1 MTAPERPKLGKYEI
15 LQTLGAGAM
24 GIVYLGYDS
33 AIERRVA
40 VKTIRKD
47 QIGQAASAEVT
58 ARFRREAMAAGR
70 LTHPGIVAV
79 YDFGEDDSIAYIVM
93 EYAPGVDLGRYA
105 ASRNLSLAEISGLMA
120 QLLDAL
126 GFAHAAGVV
135 HRDVKPGNILVGDRL
150 KITDFGIARVADSK
164 LTQTGIAMGTPA
176 YMAPEQYMGI
186 GVDYRADLF
195 AAGVVL
201 YELLTKKLPFDG
213 NSLEE
218 LSYKICHTDFIPAS
232 QLRADLPRGV
242 DALLARALAKA
253 SGARFTS
260 AAEFAHAIA
269 LTLSGAG
276 LANAATEFSSV
287 TGRSSAMPPLASS
300 ASWSTETQR
309 ALEAVL
315 APTMGS
321 VAGAAVRRGMARTA
335 DPEQLVHV
343 LVETID
349 GEQAR
354 AAVAERLR
362 AVLDV
367 RRPQSASMAPPVSV
381 NSLAASVTPEAVTR
395 VTQTLA
401 TYVGPIA
408 KVMVKKASTDS
419 PSYLDLCLRVSARL
433 ETEEEKQRFLKEVG
447 VR

>member
-1 MTAPERPKLGKYEI
+1 MSAPERSKLGKYEI

-24 GIVYLGYDS
+24 GIVYLGYDA

-47 QIGQAASAEVT
+47 QVGQAVSAEVT

-79 YDFGEDDSIAYIVM
+79 YDFGEDESITYIVM

-105 ASRNLSLAEISGLMA
+105 ASRDLSLAEVSELMA

-150 KITDFGIARVADSK
+150 KITDFGIARVADSQ
-164 LTQTGIAMGTPA
+164 LTQTGVAMGTPA

-201 YELLTKKLPFDG
+201 YELLTKKRPFDG

-218 LSYKICHTDFIPAS
+218 LSYKICHTEFVPAS
-232 QLRADLPRGV
+232 QIRADLPCGV

-253 SGARFTS
+253 SSARFTS

-269 LTLSGAG
+269 QTLSGAM
-276 LANAATEFSSV
+276 LSHAPTEFAQG
-287 TGRSSAMPPLASS
+287 TGRNSAMPSS
-300 ASWSTETQR
+300 GSWSTEMQR

-315 APTMGS
+315 APSMGS
-321 VAGAAVRRGMARTA
+321 VAAAAVRRGMARTA

-343 LVETID
+343 LIETID
-349 GEQAR
+349 GEPAR

-362 AVLDV
+362 AVLGV
-367 RRPQSASMAPPVSV
+367 RRPPPASLPPPVSV
-381 NSLAASVTPEAVTR
+381 NSQGASVTPEAVAR
-395 VTQTLA
+395 LTQTLA

-408 KVMVKKASTDS
+408 KVMVKKASADS
-419 PSYLDLCLRVSARL
+419 PTYLDLCLRVSARL
-433 ETEEEKQRFLKEVG
+433 ETEAEKQRFLKEVG

>member
-1 MTAPERPKLGKYEI
+1 MTAATRPRLGKYDI

-24 GIVYLGYDS
+24 GVVYLAYDA
-33 AIERRVA
+33 AIERKVA
-40 VKTIRKD
+40 VKTIRKEAL
-47 QIGQAASAEVT
+47 GQAASSEVA

-79 YDFGEDDSIAYIVM
+79 YDYGEDDSVAYIVM
-93 EYAPGVDLGRYA
+93 EYAPGQDLGRYA
-105 ASRNLSLAEISGLMA
+105 ASRELSLSEIAGLMA

-135 HRDVKPGNILVGDRL
+135 HRDVKPGNILVGERL
-150 KITDFGIARVADSK
+150 KITDFGIARVADSS
-164 LTQTGIAMGTPA
+164 LTQTGVAMGTPA

-201 YELLTKKLPFDG
+201 YELLTKTLPFDG

-218 LSYKICHTDFIPAS
+218 LSYKICHTEPKLAT
-232 QLRADLPRGV
+232 LVRPDLPPSV
-242 DALLARALAKA
+242 NAVLAKALAK
-253 SGARFTS
+253 SS
-260 AAEFAHAIA
+260 AARYANAAELSRAIA
-269 LTLSGAG
+269 LALNGIELEPSRESRHSQAG
-276 LANAATEFSSV
+276 RPASPAIPVAA
-287 TGRSSAMPPLASS
+287 
-300 ASWSTETQR
+300 WSLDTQR
-309 ALEAVL
+309 ALEALL

-321 VAGAAVRRGMARTA
+321 VAGAAVRRGMARAA
-335 DPEQLVHV
+335 DSEQLVRV
-343 LVETID
+343 LTETVE
-349 GEQAR
+349 GESAR
-354 AAVAERLR
+354 STLANRLR
-362 AVLDV
+362 AVLDAGGP
-367 RRPQSASMAPPVSV
+367 RSASLPPSSSSTLEGVSV
-381 NSLAASVTPEAVTR
+381 SPEAVAR

-408 KVMVKKASTDS
+408 KVMVKKATADA

-433 ETEEEKQRFLKEVG
+433 ETEDEKTRFLKEVG

>member
-24 GIVYLGYDS
+24 GIVYLGYDA

-105 ASRNLSLAEISGLMA
+105 ATRNLSLAEISGLMA

-164 LTQTGIAMGTPA
+164 LTQTGVAMGTPA

-218 LSYKICHTDFIPAS
+218 LSYKICHTDFAPPS
-232 QLRADLPRGV
+232 QMRADLPRGV

-253 SGARFTS
+253 SSARFTS

-269 LTLSGAG
+269 QTLSGAG
-276 LANAATEFSSV
+276 LANAATEFSLA
-287 TGRSSAMPPLASS
+287 TGRATGRPSAAPASG
-300 ASWSTETQR
+300 AWSTETQR

-343 LVETID
+343 LIETID
-349 GEQAR
+349 GEPAR

-367 RRPQSASMAPPVSV
+367 RRPPASMPPPVSV
-381 NSLAASVTPEAVTR
+381 NSQAASVTPEAVQR

-433 ETEEEKQRFLKEVG
+433 ESEEEKQRFLKEVG

>member
-24 GIVYLGYDS
+24 GIVYLGYDA

-47 QIGQAASAEVT
+47 QIGQAASAEVS

-93 EYAPGVDLGRYA
+93 EYAPGVDLARYA
-105 ASRNLSLAEISGLMA
+105 ASRNLSFVEISGLMG

-164 LTQTGIAMGTPA
+164 LTQTGVAMGTPA

-201 YELLTKKLPFDG
+201 YELLTKQLPFDG

-218 LSYKICHTDFIPAS
+218 LSYKICHTEFIAPS
-232 QLRADLPRGV
+232 QIRADLPRGV

-253 SGARFTS
+253 QSARFSS

-269 LTLSGAG
+269 QTLSGASM
-276 LANAATEFSSV
+276 ANAQTEFALS
-287 TGRSSAMPPLASS
+287 TGRSSALPLSG
-300 ASWSTETQR
+300 SWSTETQR

-315 APTMGS
+315 TPTMGS
-321 VAGAAVRRGMARTA
+321 VAAAAVRRGMARTA

-354 AAVAERLR
+354 AALAERLR
-362 AVLDV
+362 SVLDV
-367 RRPQSASMAPPVSV
+367 RRPPASLPPPVSL
-381 NSLAASVTPEAVTR
+381 NSQLASVSPEAVLR

-408 KVMVKKASTDS
+408 KVMVKKASADS
-419 PSYLDLCLRVSARL
+419 PTYLDLCLRVSARL
-433 ETEEEKQRFLKEVG
+433 ETEAEKQRFLKEVG

>member
-1 MTAPERPKLGKYEI
+1 MTTPERPKLGKYEI

-201 YELLTKKLPFDG
+201 YELLTKRLPFDG
-213 NSLEE
+213 DSLEE
-218 LSYKICHTDFIPAS
+218 LSYKICHTDFSPAS

-253 SGARFTS
+253 SSARFTS
-260 AAEFAHAIA
+260 AAEFAHAITQ
-269 LTLSGAG
+269 TLSGAG
-276 LANAATEFSSV
+276 LANAATEFSSA
-287 TGRSSAMPPLASS
+287 TGRSSAMPTSG
-300 ASWSTETQR
+300 SWSTETQR

-381 NSLAASVTPEAVTR
+381 DSQAASVTPEAVAR

-433 ETEEEKQRFLKEVG
+433 ETEAEKQRFLKEVG